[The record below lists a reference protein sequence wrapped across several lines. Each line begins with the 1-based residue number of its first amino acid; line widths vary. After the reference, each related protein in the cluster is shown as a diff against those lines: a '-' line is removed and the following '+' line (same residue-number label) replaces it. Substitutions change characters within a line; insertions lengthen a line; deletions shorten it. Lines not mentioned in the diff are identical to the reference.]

1 MVGIQLELDTS
12 LEHEQSSGDQ
22 ANGQGFDVAM
32 RRRRGAS
39 LAGHQLY
46 VFSESWV
53 LTEQVEGGA
62 GEVAFGSRGGAGAAE
77 RCC

>member
-12 LEHEQSSGDQ
+12 LEHEQSSSDQ

-39 LAGHQLY
+39 LAGHN
-46 VFSESWV
+46 SMCSAK
-53 LTEQVEGGA
+53 A
-62 GEVAFGSRGGAGAAE
+62 GS
-77 RCC
+77 